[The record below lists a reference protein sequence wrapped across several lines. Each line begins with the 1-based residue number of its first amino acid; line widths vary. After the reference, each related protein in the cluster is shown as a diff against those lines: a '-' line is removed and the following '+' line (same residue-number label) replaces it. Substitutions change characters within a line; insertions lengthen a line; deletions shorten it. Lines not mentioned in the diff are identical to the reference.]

1 MPLFKELKNCL
12 FLLLTILITVERG
25 SLRTYF
31 LPRVNTA
38 NYNVLIDGRNLYDQ
52 PINEQVKKYNKIRKI
67 ATGQGDDYTTGCC
80 YQLIAVD
87 QLDADPRA
95 IQ

>member
-52 PINEQVKKYNKIRKI
+52 PINEQVKKYDKIRK
-67 ATGQGDDYTTGCC
+67 TGCC